1 MSDSGFVPEKILHLA
16 RQYQTLG
23 QWQKAVD
30 LYQKILQE
38 DPDSLLALEGLAQL
52 ALESGNLHKAQQLL
66 QRACGLN
73 PDHPRFA
80 LQLGDVYADLKQ
92 WQEAADAYQSA
103 LTLGLQQANTDVET
117 LHTRLGQAK
126 QALGR
131 LEEAVVHY
139 QEALCLNSSSVTL
152 LAALGYVY
160 SCLGQ
165 WAEAVQAYQQALHLD
180 PRLADVHFALG
191 NVLLV
196 QSAFEE
202 ASRAFQQA
210 IHLEPSHQTA
220 VAHWIIAAREGGE
233 FEKVAT
239 WLDYDHLIQIQR
251 LEPPMDNATVES
263 FNTQLA
269 ERLLRHPSMA
279 WEPPLYFT
287 CGGLQSQN
295 LLQDKPLIQP
305 FIDILRPA
313 VSRYLEMVPTDADHP
328 LQWNRPADLSLS
340 GIWAVSLEPQG
351 YQRLHLQDPA
361 WISGIYYVQV
371 DEPEGTEK
379 GGGCLEFCQTP
390 AEFPAT
396 LPVSTRQIQP
406 STGLL
411 VLFPAYFYHHTH
423 PWPDSG
429 RCISL
434 CFTVA
439 GQLEGAEHCLPL

>member
-1 MSDSGFVPEKILHLA
+1 MSDSGFVPENILQLA

-23 QWQKAVD
+23 QLQKAAD
-30 LYQKILQE
+30 LYQKVLQE
-38 DPDSLLALEGLAQL
+38 DPGSLLALEGLAQL
-52 ALESGNLHKAQQLL
+52 AQESGNLHKAQQLW
-66 QRACGLN
+66 QRACDQN

-80 LQLGDVYADLKQ
+80 LQLGDVYADLNQ
-92 WQEAADAYQSA
+92 WQEAADSYHSA
-103 LTLGLQQANTDVET
+103 LTLGLQAEVDVEP
-117 LHTRLGQAK
+117 LYTRLGQAK
-126 QALGR
+126 QALG
-131 LEEAVVHY
+131 LVEEALIHY
-139 QEALCLNSSSVTL
+139 QEALRLNPSSVTL
-152 LAALGYVY
+152 LAAIGYVY
-160 SCLGQ
+160 SCLGE

-196 QSAFEE
+196 QSAFPE

-210 IHLEPSHQTA
+210 IHLDPSHQTA
-220 VAHWIIAAREGGE
+220 VAHWIIAARESRE
-233 FEKVAT
+233 SEKVST
-239 WLDYDHLIQIQR
+239 WLDYDHLIQLR
-251 LEPPMDNATVES
+251 CPDPPEGYASLEA

-269 ERLLRHPSMA
+269 EKLLRHPSMA
-279 WEPPLYFT
+279 WEPPVYYT

-295 LLQDKPLIQP
+295 LLWDKPLIHP
-305 FIDILRPA
+305 VLELLRPA
-313 VSRYLEMVPTDADHP
+313 VTHYLETLPADADHP

-361 WISGIYYVQV
+361 WLSGIYYVQV
-371 DEPEGTEK
+371 DKPEDTEK
-379 GGGCLEFCQTP
+379 GGGSLEFARPQQN
-390 AEFPAT
+390 FPVT

-406 STGLL
+406 YTGLL
-411 VLFPAYFYHHTH
+411 VLFPAYFYHHTP
-423 PWPDSG
+423 PWPPSG

>member
-1 MSDSGFVPEKILHLA
+1 MSDSGFVPENILQLA

-23 QWQKAVD
+23 QWQKAAD
-30 LYQKILQE
+30 LYQKVLQE
-38 DPDSLLALEGLAQL
+38 DPDALLALEGLAQL
-52 ALESGNLHKAQQLL
+52 AQESGNLHKAQQLW
-66 QRACGLN
+66 QRACDLK
-73 PDHPRFA
+73 PDHPRFG
-80 LQLGDVYADLKQ
+80 LQLGDVYADLNQ
-92 WQEAADAYQSA
+92 WQEAADSYQSA
-103 LTLGLQQANTDVET
+103 LTLGLEAQVDVEP

-131 LEEAVVHY
+131 LEEAVAHY
-139 QEALCLNSSSVTL
+139 QEALRLNPSSVTL

-165 WAEAVQAYQQALHLD
+165 WTEAVQAYQQALHLN

-196 QSAFEE
+196 QSAFQE

-210 IHLEPSHQTA
+210 IHLDPSHQTA

-233 FEKVAT
+233 SEKVTT
-239 WLDYDHLIQIQR
+239 WLDYDRLIQIQHPETPEGYAS
-251 LEPPMDNATVES
+251 LEV

-269 ERLLRHPSMA
+269 EKLLRHPSMA
-279 WEPPLYFT
+279 WEPPVYYT

-295 LLQDKPLIQP
+295 LLLDKPLIHP
-305 FIDILRPA
+305 FLEILRPA
-313 VSRYLEMVPTDADHP
+313 VTHYRETLPADADHP

-361 WISGIYYVQV
+361 WITGIYFVQV
-371 DEPEGTEK
+371 DEPEGAEK
-379 GGGCLEFCQTP
+379 DRGRLEFCQTP
-390 AEFPAT
+390 AEFPVRS
-396 LPVSTRQIQP
+396 PVPAHQIQP
-406 STGLL
+406 YTGLL

-423 PWPDSG
+423 PWPASG

-434 CFTVA
+434 SFTVA
-439 GQLEGAEHCLPL
+439 GQLEGAEHCLLL